1 MADCRMIAVYCKTQ
15 TLAEIVKQIQN
26 SATQTVPLIEAQQK
40 ILESNKETLVQ
51 NQLSKPETAAM
62 LKNLENLEVTLL
74 NIKAKIN
81 DARLLNQYLQRNL
94 ILHLSTKKFDFAL
107 PF

>member
-26 SATQTVPLIEAQQK
+26 SSTQTAPLIEAQQK

-62 LKNLENLEVTLL
+62 LKNLDTLEATLL
-74 NIKAKIN
+74 NVQAKIN
-81 DARLLNQYLQRNL
+81 DARLLNQYLQRNS
-94 ILHLSTKKFDFAL
+94 ILHYHFE
-107 PF
+107 

>member
-15 TLAEIVKQIQN
+15 ALAEIVKQIQN
-26 SATQTVPLIEAQQK
+26 SATQTTPLIEAQQK

-62 LKNLENLEVTLL
+62 LKNLENLEATFL
-74 NIKAKIN
+74 NVQAKIN
-81 DARLLNQYLQRNL
+81 DARLYNQYLQRNL
-94 ILHLSTKKFDFAL
+94 ILHYHFE
-107 PF
+107 

>member
-15 TLAEIVKQIQN
+15 ALAEIVKQIQN
-26 SATQTVPLIEAQQK
+26 SSTQTTPLIEAQQK

-62 LKNLENLEVTLL
+62 LQNLENLEATLL
-74 NIKAKIN
+74 NVQAKIN

-94 ILHLSTKKFDFAL
+94 ILHYHFE
-107 PF
+107 

>member
-62 LKNLENLEVTLL
+62 LKNLENLEATLL
-74 NIKAKIN
+74 NVQAKIN

-94 ILHLSTKKFDFAL
+94 ILHYHFE
-107 PF
+107 